1 MPENPALQL
10 SHITKYYG
18 GLAALTDVNLSIA
31 VGERRAVI
39 GPNGAGKTTL
49 FKLISGEERLL
60 RGSIGLFGTDITSM
74 PAHKRV
80 KLGLGRTYQI
90 TNVFLQ
96 LTVEQNIL
104 LAMQGLSRRKFNMW
118 APESTRAQRKRANE
132 VLERLHLADEAKRR
146 TRELSYGQQRQL
158 ELALAIVENPA
169 VLLLDEPAAGLS
181 SVERVVM
188 ADLVQSLPRTLTIV
202 LIEHDMD
209 LALKLV
215 DSVTCMHNGAVIAE
229 DTPDTIQNNELV
241 QAIYL
246 GDLASNAGGD
256 DARP

>member
-1 MPENPALQL
+1 
-10 SHITKYYG
+10 
-18 GLAALTDVNLSIA
+18 
-31 VGERRAVI
+31 
-39 GPNGAGKTTL
+39 
-49 FKLISGEERLL
+49 
-60 RGSIGLFGTDITSM
+60 M
-74 PAHKRV
+74 PAHRRV

-90 TNVFLQ
+90 TNVFPQ

-118 APESTRAQRKRANE
+118 SSESTSAMRKRAGE
-132 VLERLHLADEAKRR
+132 VLERLHLFDEAKRR
-146 TRELSYGQQRQL
+146 IRELSYGQQRQI

-181 SVERVVM
+181 SAERTVM

-215 DSVTCMHNGAVIAE
+215 DSVSCMHNGVVIAE
-229 DTPDTIQNNELV
+229 DTPDAIQNNKLV
-241 QAIYL
+241 QSIYL
-246 GDLASNAGGD
+246 GELASKI
-256 DARP
+256 